1 LTIFAALIASMRD
14 FKAYS
19 GYLFALLATIIWAGN
34 FIVAR
39 DLNTTFSPISI
50 SFFRWLIA
58 TVVILPFA
66 LPHLKRDISLIL
78 PQWRLMVVL
87 AFTGVTIFNTLIY
100 LAAHTSSAFNLSLF
114 AITAPLYVVLFNWL
128 FYKETITTRQTIGFV
143 ILIVGLLTLLS
154 KGNPEKIL
162 ELEFNKGDLLMA
174 GAASIFAF
182 YSVLLRKKNPAIG
195 NLSFVAAT
203 FVLGIVMLAPFFII
217 EIMSPAVSHEFNTSS
232 ILQLVYIGVG
242 PSVISYY
249 LWNRSVV
256 EIGSTKAATI
266 YNTLPVF
273 SALFAALILK
283 ESVVAVQ
290 IVSSVIIVGGI
301 LLVLLGKRNS
311 R

>member
-1 LTIFAALIASMRD
+1 MREI
-14 FKAYS
+14 KSYS
-19 GYLFALLATIIWAGN
+19 GYLFALLATIVWSGN

-39 DLNTTFSPISI
+39 DLNTTFTPISI

-58 TVVILPFA
+58 TLVILPFA
-66 LPHLKRDISLIL
+66 IPHLKRDMRLIL
-78 PQWRLMVVL
+78 PQWRLMLVL
-87 AFTGVTIFNTLIY
+87 SFTGVTVFNTLIY
-100 LAAHTSSAFNLSLF
+100 LAAQTSSAFNLSLF

-128 FYKETITTRQTIGFV
+128 FYKETITTRQAIGFAV
-143 ILIVGLLTLLS
+143 LLVGLLTLLS

-162 ELEFNKGDLLMA
+162 DLEFNKGDLVMA

-182 YSVLLRKKNPAIG
+182 YSALLRKKNPAIG

-203 FVLGIVMLAPFFII
+203 FVLGVIMLIPIFIV
-217 EIMSPAVSHEFNTSS
+217 EIMSPAVSLPFNTPSV
-232 ILQLVYIGVG
+232 LQLVYIGVG

-273 SALFAALILK
+273 SALFAAIILK
-283 ESVVAVQ
+283 ESILAVQ
-290 IVSSVIIVGGI
+290 VVSSVIIVGGI
-301 LLVLLGKRNS
+301 LLVLLGKKNS
-311 R
+311 K